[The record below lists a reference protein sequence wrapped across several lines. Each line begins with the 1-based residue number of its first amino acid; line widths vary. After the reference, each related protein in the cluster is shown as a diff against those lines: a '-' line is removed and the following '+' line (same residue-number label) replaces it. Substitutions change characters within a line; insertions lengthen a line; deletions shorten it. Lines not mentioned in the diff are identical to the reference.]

1 MSRQAL
7 WWWLATVPLLPLVLP
22 LALHTRRTALR
33 LPVAQGEPSG
43 IAAVHLPGEP
53 LRLLL
58 LGESTVA
65 GVGVTHYEQSLAA
78 CLAAALAERLGRPV
92 RWCACGENGIT
103 AVQAHERLLSQALS
117 EPADLALLV
126 FGVNDTTHLT
136 PSKCWVKALA
146 GMARALS
153 GQGCRVAFSAVPPLQ
168 HFSALPWLLRQ
179 LMGWRARL
187 LDQALQQV
195 AQELGAL
202 HCALDLPF
210 EAHYLA
216 EDGYHPSALGYRC
229 WGEGLAARVS
239 PLLLPAL

>member
-1 MSRQAL
+1 MSRHAL
-7 WWWLATVPLLPLVLP
+7 WWLATLPLLPLALP

-33 LPVAQGEPSG
+33 LPVARGEPSG
-43 IAAVHLPGEP
+43 IAAAHLPGEP

-58 LGESTVA
+58 IGESTVA
-65 GVGVTHYEQSLAA
+65 GVGVAHFDQSLAS
-78 CLAAALAERLGRPV
+78 CLAVALAERMGRPV
-92 RWCACGENGIT
+92 RWRACGENGIT
-103 AVQAHERLLSQALS
+103 AAQAHERLLPQGLA

-136 PSKCWVKALA
+136 SSKRWVRALA
-146 GMARALS
+146 GMAGALS

-179 LMGWRARL
+179 LLGWRARL
-187 LDQALQQV
+187 LDRELQRV

-202 HCALDLPF
+202 HCALELPF

-216 EDGYHPSALGYRC
+216 EDGYHPSALGYGQ
-229 WGEGLAARVS
+229 WGEGLAARLS
-239 PLLLPAL
+239 PLPGRAT